1 MLHLNNL
8 NFNTLRSYVDRMRL
22 IVFDTFHVLRAFQVL
37 QLVPINVKIIQGRT
51 IVSLALFHNALD
63 DTQTKDTHSQEHG
76 ITTCC

>member
-8 NFNTLRSYVDRMRL
+8 NFNTVRSYADKMRL
-22 IVFDTFHVLRAFQVL
+22 IVFDTVSRAAFQVL